1 MNQFILDAS
10 LALWF
15 GILTSISP
23 CPLTTNIAAISYV
36 GRMTGSTRS
45 VLYAGLLYTIGRM
58 FAYTLIGVL
67 VLKSLLAIPSVSNF
81 LQHYLTKIIGPIC
94 IVTGFFMLNIFR
106 LGGSGNG
113 VNSSLQDKINRTGIW
128 GAGILGLLF
137 ALTFCPTSAGLFFGG
152 LIPLAVKNNS
162 VFALP
167 ILYGLGTALPVVFF
181 SFVLAFGT
189 QIIGSLFKKIVII
202 ELWVRRI
209 TAAFFIIAG
218 IVLILKNNFNVYLG
232 F

>member
-1 MNQFILDAS
+1 MSQFILDAS

-36 GRMTGSTRS
+36 GRMVGSTRS

-67 VLKSLLAIPSVSNF
+67 VLKSLFAIPSVSNF

-106 LGGSGNG
+106 LGGSGKG

>member
-23 CPLTTNIAAISYV
+23 CPLTTNIASISYV
-36 GRMTGSTRS
+36 GRMVGSTRS

-67 VLKSLLAIPSVSNF
+67 VLKSLLGIPSVSNF
-81 LQHYLTKIIGPIC
+81 LQHYLTKIIGPLC

-218 IVLILKNNFNVYLG
+218 IVLILKNNFIVYLG

>member
-1 MNQFILDAS
+1 MNQFIFDAS

-23 CPLTTNIAAISYV
+23 CPLTTNIASISYV
-36 GRMTGSTRS
+36 GRMVGSTRS

-67 VLKSLLAIPSVSNF
+67 VLKSLLGIPSVSNF
-81 LQHYLTKIIGPIC
+81 LQHYLTKIIGPLC

-218 IVLILKNNFNVYLG
+218 IVLILKNNFIVYLG